1 MSVSTTSIAVLAKE
15 PLPGRTKTRLSPP
28 FTLVEAAALAEDMLR
43 DTLDAVNGSCSRRKV
58 IVLEGNPGRWVPDG
72 FEVISQRGMDQAA
85 RIASA
90 FADLNGP
97 AVLIGMDTPQ
107 ITSQLLDEAIAE
119 LWKSGIDAVLG
130 PASDGGWWL
139 AGLRKPNPAAFREVQ
154 MSQPDT
160 AAHQRRRFDSL
171 SLRWSEIRMLTDV
184 DDWPS
189 AVATAAA
196 APSSRFA
203 QLFAQ
208 LNDRLP
214 AESP

>member
-1 MSVSTTSIAVLAKE
+1 MSVSTTSIAVLTKE
-15 PLPGRTKTRLSPP
+15 PLPGRSKTRLSPP
-28 FTLVEAAALAEDMLR
+28 FTLAEAAALAEDMLR

-58 IVLEGNPGRWVPDG
+58 LVLEGNPGRWVPDG
-72 FEVISQRGMDQAA
+72 FEVISQRGIDQAA

-119 LWKSGIDAVLG
+119 LWRPGTDAVLG

-139 AGLRKPNPAAFREVQ
+139 AGLRKPDPAAFREVP
-154 MSQPDT
+154 MSKPDT

-171 SLRWSEIRMLTDV
+171 GLRWREVRALTDV

-189 AVATAAA
+189 AVAAAAA

-208 LNDRLP
+208 LNDRVPAVLP
-214 AESP
+214 